1 MGRAPHPS
9 MACEKDGHAYCV
21 ECKGLPPLL
30 AGYPGAHMGQHPEEF
45 TLPTAADHAM
55 ALKVRHNM
63 FAAWMVSRLHGGN
76 PLPARGPVG

>member
-1 MGRAPHPS
+1 
-9 MACEKDGHAYCV
+9 
-21 ECKGLPPLL
+21 
-30 AGYPGAHMGQHPEEF
+30 MGQHPEEF

-55 ALKVRHNM
+55 ALKVPHNM